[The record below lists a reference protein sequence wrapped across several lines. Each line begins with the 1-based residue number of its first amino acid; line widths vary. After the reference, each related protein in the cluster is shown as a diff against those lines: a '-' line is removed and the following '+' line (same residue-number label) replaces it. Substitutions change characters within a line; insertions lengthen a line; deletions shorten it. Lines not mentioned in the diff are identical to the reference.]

1 MKKLLLIGVLLLS
14 QPQFAQHLLTK
25 DFNSSQSKSD
35 AGYGKIVKSIVKD
48 KAGNLWIGTTWNG
61 VYRYNG
67 KTFTNFTE
75 VNGLCS
81 NEVHEIFEDAGG
93 NLWFGT
99 SKGVC
104 RYNGKYFIDIA
115 LPTNEPSTFIFGKT
129 RFQDIKKTV
138 VSILQDKRGNMWF
151 GIWGASGKAGA
162 YRYDGIKFTNFMSEV
177 PLQGIIEDKTGGI
190 WLNSRRY
197 IGETY
202 TDFSTAKNVFTDQVV
217 KSLRDKDDHIW
228 FAVREVGIYMYDGVS
243 FNYFAE
249 KEGLKDSRVTCIFQ
263 DAAGTL
269 WVGSDIR
276 FGTQKGGLF
285 RYNGASFIPIPQ
297 IYEHGMYS
305 VWTAT
310 EDKSGN
316 IWFGGRGGKLL
327 RFNGKVFSDF
337 SNELK

>member
-1 MKKLLLIGVLLLS
+1 MKKLLVIWIFLLS
-14 QPQFAQHLLTK
+14 QFLFAQHPLTK
-25 DFNSSQSKSD
+25 DLTGSQSKPD
-35 AGYGKIVKSIVKD
+35 TGYGKIVKSIIKD
-48 KAGNLWIGTTWNG
+48 KAGTLWIGTTWNG

-67 KTFTNFTE
+67 KTFTHFTE
-75 VNGLCS
+75 ENGLCS
-81 NEVHEIFEDAGG
+81 NEVHDICEDAVG

-104 RYNGKYFIDIA
+104 CYNGKVFTNIP
-115 LPTNEPSTFIFGKT
+115 LPTNEPNKFIFGT
-129 RFQDIKKTV
+129 TGLQNDKKTV
-138 VSILQDKRGNMWF
+138 VSIMQDRQGNMWF
-151 GIWGASGKAGA
+151 GIWGAPGKAGA
-162 YRYDGIKFTNFMSEV
+162 YRYNGVKFTNFLPEV
-177 PLQGIIEDKTGGI
+177 PLQGIIEDKIGGI

-197 IGETY
+197 IGDRY
-202 TDFSTAKNVFTDQVV
+202 TDFSTSKNVFKEQVV
-217 KSLRDKDDHIW
+217 KSLRDKDDHLW
-228 FAVREVGIYMYDGVS
+228 FAVREVGLYMYDGVS

-249 KEGLKDSRVTCIFQ
+249 KEGLKNSRVTCIFQ

-297 IYEHGMYS
+297 IYELGMYS
-305 VWTAT
+305 VWAAT

-327 RFNGKVFSDF
+327 RYNGNGFSDF
-337 SNELK
+337 SYELK